1 MTTSNDPDEIRA
13 DIERTRAALSD
24 NVDDLAESVKPKNV
38 AGRQVGKVKE
48 AASNLKDRVMGSEDD
63 DYSGSAVGTVGDKA
77 SSAKDTVSEKASDAR
92 DAVRQ
97 APSRMKRRAQG
108 NPLAAGMI
116 AFGLGMLV
124 SSLIPS
130 TEKER
135 EAVSQ
140 LQDNLEP
147 VKEKAPEVAQDMAG
161 SLKPAAQEAAESLK
175 TTYTVTLGGSKEFNR
190 LVDIDLRRK
199 EFLITLR
206 ETSVRP
212 DRAKEMK
219 DELDRINEDVN
230 GLKEIVKGQ
239 VTQAVLRDQEQ
250 TQMIES
256 IAIIGLVHLTL
267 ESFSTSSDRAGLSRP
282 STKVGPNVVT
292 DLGGSL
298 STVRTSDG
306 RTYRCSTLLV
316 AERGAG
322 IKCEA
327 PGGN

>member
-1 MTTSNDPDEIRA
+1 VTTSNDPDEIRA

-24 NVDDLAESVKPKNV
+24 DVDDLAESVKPKNV

-48 AASNLKDRVMGSEDD
+48 TASNIKDRVMGSEDD

-147 VKEKAPEVAQDMAG
+147 VKEKATEAAQDMAEN
-161 SLKPAAQEAAESLK
+161 LKPAAQEAAESVK
-175 TTYTVTLGGSKEFNR
+175 AAATEGVENVKQEGQSAAADVKDQAQASKDTV
-190 LVDIDLRRK
+190 
-199 EFLITLR
+199 
-206 ETSVRP
+206 
-212 DRAKEMK
+212 
-219 DELDRINEDVN
+219 
-230 GLKEIVKGQ
+230 Q
-239 VTQAVLRDQEQ
+239 QQ
-250 TQMIES
+250 
-256 IAIIGLVHLTL
+256 
-267 ESFSTSSDRAGLSRP
+267 SS
-282 STKVGPNVVT
+282 
-292 DLGGSL
+292 
-298 STVRTSDG
+298 
-306 RTYRCSTLLV
+306 
-316 AERGAG
+316 
-322 IKCEA
+322 
-327 PGGN
+327 

>member
-24 NVDDLAESVKPKNV
+24 NVDELAESVKPKNV

-48 AASNLKDRVMGSEDD
+48 AASNIKDRVMGSDDD
-63 DYSGSAVGTVGDKA
+63 DYSGSAVGAVGDKA

-147 VKEKAPEVAQDMAG
+147 VKEKAAEVARDIG
-161 SLKPAAQEAAESLK
+161 EGLKPAAQEAAESLK
-175 TTYTVTLGGSKEFNR
+175 TTAQEGVENVKQEGQSAAADVKDQAQASKET
-190 LVDIDLRRK
+190 V
-199 EFLITLR
+199 
-206 ETSVRP
+206 
-212 DRAKEMK
+212 
-219 DELDRINEDVN
+219 
-230 GLKEIVKGQ
+230 Q
-239 VTQAVLRDQEQ
+239 QQ
-250 TQMIES
+250 
-256 IAIIGLVHLTL
+256 
-267 ESFSTSSDRAGLSRP
+267 SS
-282 STKVGPNVVT
+282 
-292 DLGGSL
+292 
-298 STVRTSDG
+298 
-306 RTYRCSTLLV
+306 
-316 AERGAG
+316 
-322 IKCEA
+322 
-327 PGGN
+327 